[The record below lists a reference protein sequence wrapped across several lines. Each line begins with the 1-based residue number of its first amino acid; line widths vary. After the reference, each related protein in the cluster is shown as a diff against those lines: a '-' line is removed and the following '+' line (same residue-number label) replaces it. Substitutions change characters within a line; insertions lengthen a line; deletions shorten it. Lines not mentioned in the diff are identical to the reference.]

1 MLTEILDSCWK
12 ICLSFVSFV
21 QEIFMLNHEMS
32 MRALQ
37 CTNEPG
43 NGMYGAGSSNWTY
56 ILTVMIVLC
65 VPPKDVAVEGNNSEG
80 LPCKPAPEIRVK
92 VS

>member
-1 MLTEILDSCWK
+1 MSYA
-12 ICLSFVSFV
+12 

-56 ILTVMIVLC
+56 ILTVLIVLC
-65 VPPKDVAVEGNNSEG
+65 APPKDVAVEGNNSEG
-80 LPCKPAPEIRVK
+80 LPCKPALEIRVK

>member
-1 MLTEILDSCWK
+1 MSYA
-12 ICLSFVSFV
+12 

-37 CTNEPG
+37 CTDEPG

-56 ILTVMIVLC
+56 VLTVLIVLHA
-65 VPPKDVAVEGNNSEG
+65 PPKDVAVEGTDSEG
-80 LPCKPAPEIRVK
+80 LPCKPALEMK
-92 VS
+92 VEVS